1 MRGSLSPSL
10 LIPLA
15 YGGGDSISAGD
26 KQESQLTM
34 EGVKVQPTA
43 RDRQEG
49 CFGDK
54 NSKMAKD
61 KNKKSVF
68 GSILNYLLHIRHWLS
83 PQTRQHNFIVGHFVR

>member
-10 LIPLA
+10 WIPLV

-26 KQESQLTM
+26 KQESQLTKK
-34 EGVKVQPTA
+34 GVKVQPTA
-43 RDRQEG
+43 RDKQEG

-68 GSILNYLLHIRHWLS
+68 GDRLYFKLPPTHQALAESSNK
-83 PQTRQHNFIVGHFVR
+83 TA